1 MRRWV
6 VFGKVIPSVRRPRA
20 PIKAE
25 LFLIC
30 TVSQPVKSHIHGFRA
45 FWLDTIVDDALGR
58 GVIGLYGRG
67 RLFVAQFL

>member
-6 VFGKVIPSVRRPRA
+6 VLGKVIPPVRRAGA
-20 PIKAE
+20 PVEPE
-25 LFLIC
+25 LFLIFA
-30 TVSQPVKSHIHGFRA
+30 VSQPVETHIHGFRA

-58 GVIGLYGRG
+58 GVVNLYGRG